1 MGFKTITPVETSF
14 VRVVYHNRDSQSIYS
29 VWHRFT
35 PLSTKR
41 YYRGDIQTLGYS
53 DPDVYIEEWEV
64 PNYLADTLR
73 AELSTYNLSNRNKRM
88 YIRYRTIRIVYHD
101 HDSGNIYQIWDK
113 YRNNIFTQGLSRKSI
128 KKLGYLNINVYVED
142 WSVPWPIVNKIMEE
156 VKPYDQSTRMLA
168 THLDHYNHH
177 KGRVIC

>member
-35 PLSTKR
+35 PLSTTR

-64 PNYLADTLR
+64 PNYLTDTLR
-73 AELSTYNLSNRNKRM
+73 AELSTYNLSH
-88 YIRYRTIRIVYHD
+88 RTIRIVYHD
-101 HDSGNIYQIWDK
+101 HNSGNIYQIWNK
-113 YRNNIFTQGLSRKSI
+113 YRNSISTQGLSRNDI
-128 KKLGYLNINVYVED
+128 QKLGYLKINLYVED
-142 WSVPWPIVNKIMEE
+142 WSVPSHLVNKIMEE

-177 KGRVIC
+177 RGYEIC